1 MRKFGALTDDVE
13 RKRLRIDEATG
24 FGWYKAYGTTLR
36 NAVIGMLLQFL
47 SLSNGDLTKFKVETP
62 AWRPYLRIVL
72 NGIQSDVADRQIDA
86 VNEYF
91 ESMPE
96 VAEEKLP
103 GVLLEA

>member
-1 MRKFGALTDDVE
+1 M
-13 RKRLRIDEATG
+13 
-24 FGWYKAYGTTLR
+24 
-36 NAVIGMLLQFL
+36 

-72 NGIQSDVADRQIDA
+72 NGIQSNEADRQIDA
-86 VNEYF
+86 VNDYF

-103 GVLLEA
+103 AVLLEA

>member
-1 MRKFGALTDDVE
+1 
-13 RKRLRIDEATG
+13 
-24 FGWYKAYGTTLR
+24 
-36 NAVIGMLLQFL
+36 L

-72 NGIQSDVADRQIDA
+72 NGIQSNEADRQIDA
-86 VNEYF
+86 VNDYF

-103 GVLLEA
+103 AVLLEA